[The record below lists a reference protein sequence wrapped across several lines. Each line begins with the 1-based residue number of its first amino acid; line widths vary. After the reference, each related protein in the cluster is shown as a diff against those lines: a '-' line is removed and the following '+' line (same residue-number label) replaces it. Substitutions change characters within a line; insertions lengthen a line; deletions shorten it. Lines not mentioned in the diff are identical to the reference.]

1 MPILRRMSLLS
12 AARRVAQL
20 LKQTNQK
27 IVFAES
33 CTAGLLA
40 TSLSRIPGISA
51 WHCGGMVTY
60 RNETKTAY
68 LGISPKALKRP
79 GPVSQLVARQM
90 AEGVLSKTPEAT
102 IAASITGH
110 LGPNAPARLDGV
122 VYVAISQRS
131 GADSRAEDV
140 STTAFRF
147 TLSPESDRYE
157 RQKLAAETLLTLVA
171 DLLAAGRRV

>member
-1 MPILRRMSLLS
+1 MSLLS
-12 AARRVAQL
+12 AARRVARL

-33 CTAGLLA
+33 CTAGLVSA
-40 TSLSRIPGISA
+40 SLSRIAGISA

-68 LGISPKALKRP
+68 LGIQPNVLKRA
-79 GPVSQLVARQM
+79 GSVSEPVARHM

-102 IAASITGH
+102 LAASITGH
-110 LGPNAPARLDGV
+110 LGPNAPVKLDGV
-122 VYVAISQRS
+122 VYVAVARRDA
-131 GADSRAEDV
+131 GRAL
-140 STTAFRF
+140 AFKFVLSAKYDRF
-147 TLSPESDRYE
+147 E

-171 DLLAAGRRV
+171 DTLYSISNEASATGGNKGSRS